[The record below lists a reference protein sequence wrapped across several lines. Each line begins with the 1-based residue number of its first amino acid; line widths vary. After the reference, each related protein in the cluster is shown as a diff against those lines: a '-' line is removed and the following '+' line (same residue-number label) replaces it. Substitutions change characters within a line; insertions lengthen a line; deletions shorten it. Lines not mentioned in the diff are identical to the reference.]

1 MAATLTGVPVS
12 TRRSELLIRSRSLPC
27 AGIIVAI
34 LFLNDPA
41 AGDALLAASFDIK
54 AVRVTKPPVIDGIVG
69 AAEWAGAAVVTNF
82 IQYEP
87 RRGDLSDVR
96 TEALLLHDAAHLYVA
111 FRAWDT
117 EPITA
122 QLTQRDADLSRDDAV
137 AVVIDTTFDR
147 RSGYYFVTNALGTQA
162 DGRIADDGRSS
173 ESSWDAPWESVA
185 HRTDYGWSAEFSVP
199 LSSIRYAAGEDR
211 TWGINFGRSR
221 RRTLE
226 VSFWSGPLDSP
237 WRVSQAGRV
246 VGLNVPP
253 PLDRV
258 QVVPYGLM
266 RVQDGAPLHR
276 EAGIDGRYALTPTTA
291 VYGTLFPDFATIEAD
306 QEQVNLTRFEVSLRE
321 KRQFFLEGQEQF
333 NQRIRTFYSRRIAD
347 ISAGG
352 KVLGKQGPWTMAFIA
367 TQGDIPDADRGASY
381 TVGRVQRDV
390 LGRSTIAVMGANRR
404 FDGLDQGS
412 LSADASLFFSRT
424 FSMTAQAIKTYG
436 LFGRGAE
443 AFMARPSYDT
453 PTGHVHVRYTHLG
466 DRVRDNLNAVGQIV
480 DDDRRE
486 LDSAVSKTVWI
497 GSGQFEQIRYFSNYN
512 IYWGQT
518 GVLRSWKV
526 DQSLNVEFRNR
537 LSTEVSLSE
546 EFKLFEKDFRNR
558 QVGFDLGYNTREYE
572 SVRAG
577 LKFGRNFDADFVLWT
592 ASARHKVTSELSTEY
607 SLERLVLDPDPE
619 RQGTWI
625 HVLRADQF
633 FTKDL
638 FLRLFFQTNSA
649 IDRKNLQAVFV
660 YRYLPPFGT
669 IQVAYQRGTAA
680 FGQRSAQSHTLFL
693 KATTVF

>member
-1 MAATLTGVPVS
+1 
-12 TRRSELLIRSRSLPC
+12 
-27 AGIIVAI
+27 
-34 LFLNDPA
+34 
-41 AGDALLAASFDIK
+41 
-54 AVRVTKPPVIDGIVG
+54 
-69 AAEWAGAAVVTNF
+69 
-82 IQYEP
+82 
-87 RRGDLSDVR
+87 
-96 TEALLLHDAAHLYVA
+96 
-111 FRAWDT
+111 
-117 EPITA
+117 
-122 QLTQRDADLSRDDAV
+122 
-137 AVVIDTTFDR
+137 
-147 RSGYYFVTNALGTQA
+147 
-162 DGRIADDGRSS
+162 
-173 ESSWDAPWESVA
+173 
-185 HRTDYGWSAEFSVP
+185 
-199 LSSIRYAAGEDR
+199 
-211 TWGINFGRSR
+211 
-221 RRTLE
+221 
-226 VSFWSGPLDSP
+226 
-237 WRVSQAGRV
+237 
-246 VGLNVPP
+246 
-253 PLDRV
+253 
-258 QVVPYGLM
+258 
-266 RVQDGAPLHR
+266 
-276 EAGIDGRYALTPTTA
+276 
-291 VYGTLFPDFATIEAD
+291 
-306 QEQVNLTRFEVSLRE
+306 
-321 KRQFFLEGQEQF
+321 
-333 NQRIRTFYSRRIAD
+333 
-347 ISAGG
+347 
-352 KVLGKQGPWTMAFIA
+352 
-367 TQGDIPDADRGASY
+367 
-381 TVGRVQRDV
+381 VQRDV

-412 LSADASLFFSRT
+412 LNADASLFFSRT

-572 SVRAG
+572 SVQAG

-680 FGQRSAQSHTLFL
+680 FGQRSAQGDTLFL
-693 KATTVF
+693 KVTTVF